1 MRILTRDEIR
11 AVENRAF
18 DGLFTEAQL
27 MEQAGLACADKMLAL
42 YGDQMKGQPVAVVC
56 GNGKNAGDGF
66 VIARRLRA
74 AHVPAYIVLADQAPT
89 LPEPLAYYNA
99 AVEDG
104 VEVRSFSNEAVHA
117 PFVVDCVFGIGF
129 HGALRAPFD
138 TVFAAI
144 NDSGATVI
152 AVDTP
157 SGTDATTGAAE
168 QAVRADLTI
177 AISTLKYAHV
187 LPPSNGLCG
196 KTVVVNIGIPE
207 SCYREPY
214 AHTVTKKEVQAAL
227 PKLNKNANKG
237 SHGHLLQICGSYR
250 MPGAAV
256 ICAGGALRTGVGL
269 LKCVCP
275 KSAYPLLA
283 AHLTQPI
290 FEPVTENEQKTISM
304 GALTG
309 ILEDLPWADAVVMGC
324 GLGVNDD
331 TSVLVSQV
339 LKECKKPV
347 LLDADGINCLSESI
361 TILQDIHTP
370 VVLTPHPGEMA
381 RLCGKTVERVQ
392 ADRVGT
398 AVDFARRYGV
408 ILVLKGADTVIT
420 DGEQV
425 CMNRTGNPGMAM
437 AGCGDLLSGM
447 IGSFLAQGL
456 EPLAAAKAGVYIHG
470 LCGDITARE
479 LSARGMT
486 VADMTELLGAL
497 MSEFE

>member
-1 MRILTRDEIR
+1 M
-11 AVENRAF
+11 
-18 DGLFTEAQL
+18 
-27 MEQAGLACADKMLAL
+27 
-42 YGDQMKGQPVAVVC
+42 
-56 GNGKNAGDGF
+56 
-66 VIARRLRA
+66 
-74 AHVPAYIVLADQAPT
+74 
-89 LPEPLAYYNA
+89 
-99 AVEDG
+99 
-104 VEVRSFSNEAVHA
+104 
-117 PFVVDCVFGIGF
+117 
-129 HGALRAPFD
+129 
-138 TVFAAI
+138 
-144 NDSGATVI
+144 
-152 AVDTP
+152 
-157 SGTDATTGAAE
+157 
-168 QAVRADLTI
+168 
-177 AISTLKYAHV
+177 
-187 LPPSNGLCG
+187 
-196 KTVVVNIGIPE
+196 
-207 SCYREPY
+207 
-214 AHTVTKKEVQAAL
+214 
-227 PKLNKNANKG
+227 NKNANKG

-283 AHLTQPI
+283 DHLTQPI

-309 ILEDLPWADAVVMGC
+309 ILEGLPWADAVVMGC

-425 CMNRTGNPGMAM
+425 CINRTGNPGMAM

>member
-1 MRILTRDEIR
+1 M
-11 AVENRAF
+11 
-18 DGLFTEAQL
+18 
-27 MEQAGLACADKMLAL
+27 
-42 YGDQMKGQPVAVVC
+42 
-56 GNGKNAGDGF
+56 
-66 VIARRLRA
+66 
-74 AHVPAYIVLADQAPT
+74 
-89 LPEPLAYYNA
+89 
-99 AVEDG
+99 
-104 VEVRSFSNEAVHA
+104 
-117 PFVVDCVFGIGF
+117 
-129 HGALRAPFD
+129 
-138 TVFAAI
+138 
-144 NDSGATVI
+144 
-152 AVDTP
+152 
-157 SGTDATTGAAE
+157 
-168 QAVRADLTI
+168 
-177 AISTLKYAHV
+177 
-187 LPPSNGLCG
+187 
-196 KTVVVNIGIPE
+196 
-207 SCYREPY
+207 
-214 AHTVTKKEVQAAL
+214 
-227 PKLNKNANKG
+227 
-237 SHGHLLQICGSYR
+237 
-250 MPGAAV
+250 
-256 ICAGGALRTGVGL
+256 
-269 LKCVCP
+269 
-275 KSAYPLLA
+275 A

-309 ILEDLPWADAVVMGC
+309 ILEGLPWADAVVIGC

-331 TSVLVSQV
+331 TSILVSQV

-392 ADRVGT
+392 TDRVGT